1 MPYTLMK
8 IKNTGTLLSC
18 RYFYILI
25 ENRHSKKTLYKPA
38 KHCIILGNQ
47 CILSMLI
54 CCIIESPAKS
64 AEGFLQGI
72 SGIVFWG

>member
-1 MPYTLMK
+1 MIWNITDK
-8 IKNTGTLLSC
+8 STVS
-18 RYFYILI
+18 
-25 ENRHSKKTLYKPA
+25 RHSKKTLYKPA
-38 KHCIILGNQ
+38 KHCIILSNQ

-72 SGIVFWG
+72 SGIVFWGGFSCRARRCMG